1 MENKASVDLSLDY
14 IRNHPNEIDW
24 SYVSDCITLPE
35 DFIREFQDKVIWKY
49 ISIDQKLSK
58 DFIREF
64 QDNID
69 YDLLVRNHNSCLN
82 YTEGLDKTT
91 DKILNSKISYDILKD
106 MGACDDG
113 KEEFRNIF
121 GDEEYIVK
129 DVLRKIVEENPEF
142 DWEYVEWYFN
152 EVFEKENNE
161 ND

>member
-35 DFIREFQDKVIWKY
+35 
-49 ISIDQKLSK
+49 